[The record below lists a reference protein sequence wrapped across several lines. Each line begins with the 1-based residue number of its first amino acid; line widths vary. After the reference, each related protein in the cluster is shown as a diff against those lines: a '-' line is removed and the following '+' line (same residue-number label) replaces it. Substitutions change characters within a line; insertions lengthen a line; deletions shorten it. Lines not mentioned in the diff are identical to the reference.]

1 MNSLPPDQRTITTPV
16 EDGVLR
22 EPIPGM
28 EVCDF
33 CAATPVEFAYPC
45 GPISLGPNVTS
56 DAWAACT
63 SCHAMIE
70 TNDRDQ
76 LAHRAL
82 VSGGLPPEALPLLT
96 ELHRRFFAARLG
108 PPTRV

>member
-33 CAATPVEFAYPC
+33 CAATPVEFAFPC
-45 GPISLGPNVTS
+45 GRHVGRLGRVHQLPR
-56 DAWAACT
+56 D
-63 SCHAMIE
+63 
-70 TNDRDQ
+70 DRDE
-76 LAHRAL
+76 R
-82 VSGGLPPEALPLLT
+82 P
-96 ELHRRFFAARLG
+96 
-108 PPTRV
+108 

>member
-1 MNSLPPDQRTITTPV
+1 
-16 EDGVLR
+16 
-22 EPIPGM
+22 
-28 EVCDF
+28 
-33 CAATPVEFAYPC
+33 
-45 GPISLGPNVTS
+45 
-56 DAWAACT
+56 
-63 SCHAMIE
+63 MIE